1 MNNDLPVRAL
11 LRARE
16 DSLQELEETPLELE
30 QAEIDALGP
39 RKSGANNMPLGP
51 RKPNLPKVGNDLP
64 VVTTFNIHDRLEGG
78 IANKSRHNPHY
89 GRLIKVEPDS
99 AMDPNDLFPS
109 RVASTNIWPAARKRN
124 RSSYIDHPRGRS
136 GSPRWDRGQSS
147 DRPYTYGD
155 FYPQDRYV
163 DRYVPSPLVSFQGEQ
178 EPSERRLA
186 KKAKQDHSET
196 SVTTRALQNID
207 LRLFNA
213 KSAVEGDRYLLQKRL
228 ENDPDF
234 RYQRDRN
241 DIETLMNT
249 LYLVENQ
256 MQQARNIL
264 GHMNRSRLEV

>member
-1 MNNDLPVRAL
+1 MPTRAL

-16 DSLQELEETPLELE
+16 DSLQEPEEIPLELE

-39 RKSGANNMPLGP
+39 RKSGANSMPLGP
-51 RKPNLPKVGNDLP
+51 RKPSLLQVGGDPP
-64 VVTTFNIHDRLEGG
+64 VVTTFNIHKRSEGG
-78 IANKSRHNPHY
+78 SISKSRHNPHY

-99 AMDPNDLFPS
+99 AMDPNELFPL
-109 RVASTNIWPAARKRN
+109 RVASTNISPAARKRN
-124 RSSYIDHPRGRS
+124 GSSYINPPRGRS
-136 GSPRWDRGQSS
+136 GSPRWDRG
-147 DRPYTYGD
+147 PN

-163 DRYVPSPLVSFQGEQ
+163 DRYVPSPLVNVQGEQ
-178 EPSERRLA
+178 ELSEQRLP

-196 SVTTRALQNID
+196 SVTTRSLHNID

-228 ENDPDF
+228 EIDPDF
-234 RYQRDRN
+234 RHQRERN

-264 GHMNRSRLEV
+264 GHITRNRPEV